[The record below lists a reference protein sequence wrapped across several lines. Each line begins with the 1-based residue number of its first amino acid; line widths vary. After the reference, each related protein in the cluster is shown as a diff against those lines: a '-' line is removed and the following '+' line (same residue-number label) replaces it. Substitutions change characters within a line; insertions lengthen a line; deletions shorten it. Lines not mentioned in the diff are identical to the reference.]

1 MGGAQSEKWDEGRT
15 LVTAEGVF
23 HLWLVK
29 GQRYIDNVAEYSR
42 GRYVLN
48 PSPFLLNFFPC
59 CVDE

>member
-1 MGGAQSEKWDEGRT
+1 MEGAQSEKWDEDRT
-15 LVTAEGVF
+15 LVIVEGVF

-29 GQRYIDNVAEYSR
+29 GQRCIDDVEGYSR